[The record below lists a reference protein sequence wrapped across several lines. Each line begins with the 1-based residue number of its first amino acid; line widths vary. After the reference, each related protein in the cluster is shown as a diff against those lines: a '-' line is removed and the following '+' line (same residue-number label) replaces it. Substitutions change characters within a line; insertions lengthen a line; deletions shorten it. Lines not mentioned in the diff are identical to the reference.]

1 MKLTAKLLKKIIQ
14 EQVDELDTKEKKM
27 GRYKKYQKR
36 VLAGDELSPAEN
48 IDYLKIAS
56 VLDPVD
62 YNKFKDKLDPVDRSM
77 FQDKL
82 DDGGEEFFQP
92 RLENEEDRDGD
103 MPKRLDSKEIF
114 GEFRNFVENN
124 KISMEQLEAMA
135 LLQQFMKDYSVDA
148 EEVSNMADM
157 MKGEDP
163 LNESPSMEHITPE
176 NIKLVIGILQQL
188 GLLVAPMAGAALGI
202 NKMLDKTKK
211 PETSEK

>member
-14 EQVDELDTKEKKM
+14 EQVDELNPKEKK
-27 GRYKKYQKR
+27 KR
-36 VLAGDELSPAEN
+36 NKILTAKVLAGKKLSPAEN
-48 IDYLKIAS
+48 EDYLKIAS
-56 VLDPVD
+56 ELDPVD
-62 YNKFKDKLDPVDRSM
+62 HNM

-103 MPKRLDSKEIF
+103 MPKRLSPKEKF

-135 LLQQFMKDYSVDA
+135 LLQQFMKEYSVDA

-176 NIKLVIGILQQL
+176 NIKLVISILQQL

-202 NKMLDKTKK
+202 NRMLDKTNK
-211 PETSEK
+211 PEVSEK

>member
-62 YNKFKDKLDPVDRSM
+62 YNKFKDKLDPFDHSM
-77 FQDKL
+77 FQ
-82 DDGGEEFFQP
+82 
-92 RLENEEDRDGD
+92 EEDRDGD